1 MDIFSVL
8 NLIGG
13 LVLFLYGM
21 DLMGDG
27 LKKLAGGKLESIL
40 ARLTSTRFKGFFLGL
55 IVTAVI
61 QSSSATTVMLV
72 GFVNSGIMKLSQ
84 TISIIMG
91 ANVGTT
97 VTSWLLSTADIQG
110 TATIIKL
117 FKPESFTP
125 VLALIG
131 LLMIMTSKK
140 DSKKNT
146 GTILIGFS
154 ILMFGMDAMS
164 GAVEGLR
171 DNQSFI
177 NILTMFSD
185 NPIMGILVGT
195 LFTAII
201 QSSSASVGVLQALS
215 LSCIIPY
222 STALPVILGQN
233 IGTTITP
240 IISSISGNAESKRV
254 ALSCLYIKMIGV
266 IIVAGIF
273 YLLNNIVGFSFM
285 DNRASAFDIAV
296 IHTLFNIV
304 STVILLP
311 FCSFIEKLAYK
322 TVKQS
327 TDEKEVDVFDTL
339 DERFL
344 SMPSF
349 AVEKCKDL
357 VCDMAKISI
366 DTFKS
371 ATELLYNFDVN
382 KFEEIKKLETLVD
395 KYEDKTS
402 TYLVKIAASD
412 TSVKDSKVVTELL
425 HCIGDIER
433 ISDHALNIAE
443 SAKEIFDKKVSFS
456 KKAWADIK
464 VITSAVIEIL
474 DLSYI
479 TLSDDNIDI
488 AKSVEPLEQVID
500 RLNRKIKSGHIERL
514 TQGDCTME
522 LGFILSDILSNYER
536 VADHCSNIAV
546 CFIEIHNDSF
556 EVHEYLNAVK
566 TGNDEEFSKMYE
578 EYTTPLKEK
587 GVACAGMVALAINP
601 IIFLFLVFIFLVVAI
616 GTRLVSLA
624 SVMCALFYP
633 LLFHAFALHVNM
645 SVPMA
650 FLITVFVIFMHR
662 ENLKRIWNHEE
673 SRLDLSK
680 FSRKK
685 KKKSQEAS
693 EEAPKD
699 EQ

>member
-266 IIVAGIF
+266 IIVTGVF
-273 YLLNNIVGFSFM
+273 YLLNNFIGFSFM

-327 TDEKEVDVFDTL
+327 ADEKEVDVFDTL

-578 EYTTPLKEK
+578 EYKEK
-587 GVACAGMVALAINP
+587 YSI
-601 IIFLFLVFIFLVVAI
+601 
-616 GTRLVSLA
+616 
-624 SVMCALFYP
+624 
-633 LLFHAFALHVNM
+633 
-645 SVPMA
+645 
-650 FLITVFVIFMHR
+650 
-662 ENLKRIWNHEE
+662 
-673 SRLDLSK
+673 
-680 FSRKK
+680 
-685 KKKSQEAS
+685 
-693 EEAPKD
+693 
-699 EQ
+699 